1 MGKKTTIAAVDVSQ
15 MVDMHLRW
23 GLEDDIIRI
32 PRKAFGVLLETLVLQ
47 AEDVVLRCVYPE
59 HGAQHHPAVGN
70 RERLHGGQALQIH
83 PRTSVYNLVLVSEW
97 RARILEEQGHGK
109 GQ

>member
-1 MGKKTTIAAVDVSQ
+1 MGKRQRSQQPDVSQ

-47 AEDVVLRCVYPE
+47 AEDVVLRCVYPNME
-59 HGAQHHPAVGN
+59 RNIILRGTENASMEAKPADPSKN
-70 RERLHGGQALQIH
+70 I
-83 PRTSVYNLVLVSEW
+83 PVYNLVLVSEW